1 MPAIVFVVI
10 TFILLY
16 IVVNWQNSGNGV
28 YNAIVDAVGVA
39 YEKYAPYSF
48 KKIREKIKQLG
59 QEYTVRQYTT
69 QIIIYAGAA
78 AVISYFYFYNVIISL
93 IYSIAAI
100 CVVPYLS
107 YLRCKRLYSEFI
119 FEQIQTYTTNTIM
132 EFATTQAFVRAIE
145 GVYESGVLE
154 EPVRSDVKVM
164 IDLAYKNG
172 SIEQS
177 IEYFNSKYDYFIVR
191 NMHQLFLQI
200 TNEGSKNSA
209 MALDNMSSDIDM
221 LVEAVYRD
229 RMDRA
234 VFHKKFVQFGC
245 VLYIMALLVEFLI
258 GVSTYIALI
267 KENIFVNILIHLIL
281 IGNTCFL
288 LNGEKYY
295 NENVGAE

>member
-1 MPAIVFVVI
+1 MTTFAFVAIA
-10 TFILLY
+10 FILLY
-16 IVVNWQNSGNGV
+16 IFVYWQSAGKGV

-48 KKIREKIKQLG
+48 KQIRKKIKDLG
-59 QEYTVRQYTT
+59 QEYTIKQYTT
-69 QIIIYAGAA
+69 QVIVYAGAA
-78 AVISYFYFYNVIISL
+78 MLISYFYFYNIIISL
-93 IYSIAAI
+93 IYGAAAV

-107 YLRCKRLYSEFI
+107 YLRCKRLYSEFV

-132 EFATTQAFVRAIE
+132 EFATTQSFVKAIE
-145 GVYESGVLE
+145 GVYDSGVLE
-154 EPVRSDVKVM
+154 DPIKTDVKVM

-177 IEYFNSKYDYFIVR
+177 VEYFNEKYDYYIVK

-200 TNEGSKNSA
+200 TNEGSKDSA
-209 MALDNMSSDIDM
+209 LALENMSSDIDM

-245 VLYIMALLVEFLI
+245 ILYVMALLVEFLI
-258 GVSTYIALI
+258 GIDVYIEMVSS
-267 KENIFVNILIHLIL
+267 NILVKLLLHLIL
-281 IGNTCFL
+281 LGNTYFL

>member
-1 MPAIVFVVI
+1 MTAITFVII

-16 IVVNWQNSGNGV
+16 IVVNWQNSGKGV

-48 KKIREKIKQLG
+48 KQIREKIKQLG

-69 QIIIYAGAA
+69 QIVLYAGCA

-93 IYSIAAI
+93 VYAFGAI
-100 CVVPYLS
+100 CIVPYLS

-172 SIEQS
+172 SIEKS
-177 IEYFNSKYDYFIVR
+177 IEYFNTKYDYFIVR

-209 MALDNMSSDIDM
+209 LALDNMSSDIDM

-234 VFHKKFVQFGC
+234 VFHKKFIQFGC
-245 VLYIMALLVEFLI
+245 VLYVMALLVEFLI
-258 GVSTYIALI
+258 GVDVYIAMI
-267 KENIFVNILIHLIL
+267 KNNIFVNILIHLIL
-281 IGNTCFL
+281 VGNTYFL

>member
-1 MPAIVFVVI
+1 MPSIVL
-10 TFILLY
+10 ILLGFIILY
-16 IVVNWQNSGNGV
+16 LFVNWQSNGKGV

-48 KKIREKIKQLG
+48 KQIRAKIVQLG
-59 QEYTVRQYTT
+59 QEYTVRQYTI
-69 QIIIYAGAA
+69 QIVIYAGSA
-78 AVISYFYFYNVIISL
+78 AVISYFYFYNIIISI
-93 IYSIAAI
+93 IYATLAV

-107 YLRCKRLYSEFI
+107 YLRCKRLYSEYI

-132 EFATTQAFVRAIE
+132 EFGTTQAFVKAIE

-154 EPVRSDVKVM
+154 DPVKSDVKVM

-172 SIEQS
+172 SIEKS
-177 IEYFNSKYDYFIVR
+177 IEYFNTKYDYYIVK

-200 TNEGSKNSA
+200 TNEGSKNSVN
-209 MALDNMSSDIDM
+209 ALENMSSDIDM

-234 VFHKKFVQFGC
+234 VFHRKFVQFGC
-245 VLYIMALLVEFLI
+245 VLYVMALLVEFLI
-258 GVSTYIALI
+258 GVDTYIGMI
-267 KENIFVNILIHLIL
+267 KDNLLVNILIHGIL
-281 IGNTCFL
+281 IMNTAFL

>member
-1 MPAIVFVVI
+1 
-10 TFILLY
+10 
-16 IVVNWQNSGNGV
+16 
-28 YNAIVDAVGVA
+28 
-39 YEKYAPYSF
+39 
-48 KKIREKIKQLG
+48 
-59 QEYTVRQYTT
+59 
-69 QIIIYAGAA
+69 
-78 AVISYFYFYNVIISL
+78 
-93 IYSIAAI
+93 
-100 CVVPYLS
+100 
-107 YLRCKRLYSEFI
+107 
-119 FEQIQTYTTNTIM
+119 M
-132 EFATTQAFVRAIE
+132 EFATTQAFVKAIE

-154 EPVRSDVKVM
+154 EPVKSDVKVM

-172 SIEQS
+172 SIEKS
-177 IEYFNSKYDYFIVR
+177 IEYFNTKYDYFIVR

-209 MALDNMSSDIDM
+209 LALDNMSSDIDM

-258 GVSTYIALI
+258 GVDVYIAMI
-267 KENIFVNILIHLIL
+267 QENIFVNILIHLIL
-281 IGNTCFL
+281 IGNTYFL

>member
-1 MPAIVFVVI
+1 MTAITFVII

-16 IVVNWQNSGNGV
+16 IVVNWQNSGKGV

-48 KKIREKIKQLG
+48 KQIREKIKQLG
-59 QEYTVRQYTT
+59 QEYTVKQYTT
-69 QIIIYAGAA
+69 QIVLYAGCA
-78 AVISYFYFYNVIISL
+78 AVISYFYFYNVIIS
-93 IYSIAAI
+93 IVYAFGAI
-100 CVVPYLS
+100 CIVPYLS

-172 SIEQS
+172 SIEKS
-177 IEYFNSKYDYFIVR
+177 IEYFNAKYDYFIVR

-209 MALDNMSSDIDM
+209 LALDNMSSDIDM

-234 VFHKKFVQFGC
+234 VFHKKFIQFGC
-245 VLYIMALLVEFLI
+245 VLYVMALLVEFLI
-258 GVSTYIALI
+258 GIDVYIAMI
-267 KENIFVNILIHLIL
+267 KNNIFVNILIHLIL
-281 IGNTCFL
+281 VGNTYFL

>member
-1 MPAIVFVVI
+1 MTAFAFVII

-16 IVVNWQNSGNGV
+16 IFVYWQSAGKGV
-28 YNAIVDAVGVA
+28 YNAIVDAVGIA

-48 KKIREKIKQLG
+48 KQIRAKIKELG
-59 QEYTVRQYTT
+59 QEYTVKQYTT
-69 QIIIYAGAA
+69 QVIIYAGSATL
-78 AVISYFYFYNVIISL
+78 ISYFYFYNIIISI
-93 IYSIAAI
+93 IYGLAAI
-100 CVVPYLS
+100 CAVPYLS
-107 YLRCKRLYSEFI
+107 YLRCKRLYSEFV
-119 FEQIQTYTTNTIM
+119 FEQIQVYTTNTIM
-132 EFATTQAFVRAIE
+132 EFATTQAFVKAIE

-154 EPVRSDVKVM
+154 EPIKSDVKLM

-172 SIEQS
+172 SIEKS
-177 IEYFNSKYDYFIVR
+177 IEYFNEKYDYYIVK

-209 MALDNMSSDIDM
+209 LALENMASDIDM

-245 VLYIMALLVEFLI
+245 ILYVMALLVEFLI
-258 GVSTYIALI
+258 GIDVYIDM
-267 KENIFVNILIHLIL
+267 VNNNLLVKLLLHLIL
-281 IGNTCFL
+281 LGNTYFL

>member
-1 MPAIVFVVI
+1 MTTFAFVAVA
-10 TFILLY
+10 FILLY
-16 IVVNWQNSGNGV
+16 IFVYWQSAGKGV
-28 YNAIVDAVGVA
+28 YNAIVEAVGVA

-48 KKIREKIKQLG
+48 KQIRKKIKDLG
-59 QEYTVRQYTT
+59 QEYTVKQYTT
-69 QIIIYAGAA
+69 QVIVYAGAA
-78 AVISYFYFYNVIISL
+78 MLISYFYFYNIIISL
-93 IYSIAAI
+93 IYGVAAI
-100 CVVPYLS
+100 CAVPYLS
-107 YLRCKRLYSEFI
+107 YLRCKRLYSEFV

-132 EFATTQAFVRAIE
+132 EFATTQSFVKAIE
-145 GVYESGVLE
+145 GVHDSGVLE
-154 EPVRSDVKVM
+154 DPIKSDVKIM

-177 IEYFNSKYDYFIVR
+177 VEYFNEKYDYYIVK

-200 TNEGSKNSA
+200 TNEGSKDSA
-209 MALDNMSSDIDM
+209 LALENMSSDIDM

-245 VLYIMALLVEFLI
+245 ILYVMALLVEFLI
-258 GVSTYIALI
+258 GIDVYIEMVSSNLLV
-267 KENIFVNILIHLIL
+267 KLLLHLIL
-281 IGNTCFL
+281 LGNTYFL

>member
-1 MPAIVFVVI
+1 MTELVFVAI

-16 IVVNWQNSGNGV
+16 VVVNWQNSGQGV
-28 YNAIVDAVGVA
+28 YNVIVDAVGVA

-59 QEYTVRQYTT
+59 QEYTVKQYTT
-69 QIIIYAGAA
+69 QIVVYAGAA
-78 AVISYFYFYNVIISL
+78 AVISYFYFYSVIISI
-93 IYSIAAI
+93 IYAIAAI
-100 CVVPYLS
+100 CIVPYLS

-172 SIEQS
+172 SIEKS
-177 IEYFNSKYDYFIVR
+177 IEYFNAKYDYFIVR

-258 GVSTYIALI
+258 GVSTYIAMI
-267 KENIFVNILIHLIL
+267 EENIFVNILIHLIL
-281 IGNTCFL
+281 IGNTAFL